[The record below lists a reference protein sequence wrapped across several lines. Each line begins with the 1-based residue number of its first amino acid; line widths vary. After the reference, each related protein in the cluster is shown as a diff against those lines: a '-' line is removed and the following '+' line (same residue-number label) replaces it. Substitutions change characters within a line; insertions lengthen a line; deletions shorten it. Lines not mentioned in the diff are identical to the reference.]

1 MVKKITSALF
11 MALVASAILPSAAEM
26 GQSCIDPTT
35 AYRTNSVPCSIMG
48 SGLGTVLLDRN
59 PLSRVMEVAFE
70 SRFRASTASV
80 PTAYDPAWVPGFQLI
95 VR

>member
-1 MVKKITSALF
+1 MDVRIMLF
-11 MALVASAILPSAAEM
+11 MALVVSMVLPSAAEM
-26 GQSCIDPTT
+26 GQSSIGPTRR
-35 AYRTNSVPCSIMG
+35 YRTNSVPCSIMG

>member
-1 MVKKITSALF
+1 MNARILLF
-11 MALVASAILPSAAEM
+11 MALVASAVFPSAAER

-59 PLSRVMEVAFE
+59 PLSRVLEVAFE
-70 SRFRASTASV
+70 SRFRASTASA
-80 PTAYDPAWVPGFQLI
+80 PAAYDPAWVPGFQLI